1 MRQGRQITR
10 GTDRTLAGNH
20 GRQALVVQG
29 QERVDDFFAHA
40 GEAARQAGGLEQ
52 QDQPHHRFRH
62 RLADADRVRSQQ
74 LELQDGQ
81 VIPGNARGGQL
92 AEAGV
97 DAIDRRIAL
106 GRFAHQF
113 GACSH
118 AGTAGRSQLDDD
130 ALAAAQAPQL
140 RERQLAG
147 DDDFF
152 SRHAHPNIGSLSL
165 FSRADA
171 TAIS

>member
-1 MRQGRQITR
+1 MTSS
-10 GTDRTLAGNH
+10 RTPEKPRARLA
-20 GRQALVVQG
+20 ALSS
-29 QERVDDFFAHA
+29 RISRTTA
-40 GEAARQAGGLEQ
+40 
-52 QDQPHHRFRH
+52 FRH

-74 LELQDGQ
+74 LELQHGQ
-81 VIPGNARGGQL
+81 VIPGDAGSGQL

-97 DAIDRRIAL
+97 DAIDRRIAF

-113 GACSH
+113 GACAH
-118 AGTAGRSQLDDD
+118 AGAAGRIELDDD
-130 ALAAAQAPQL
+130 TLAAAQAPQL

-152 SRHAHPNIGSLSL
+152 FRHAHPNIGSLSL

-171 TAIS
+171 TAMS